1 MKSNLRRLAGDYF
14 ASLIVDAAGPEAFV
28 SFDISTVAMRPVLT
42 AWISDVIDKLDAGRW
57 EHAWSRLCV
66 APEDEMEQ
74 YQVAVA
80 KHEVGELF
88 RSFRGQ
94 IPELPP
100 GERDPELD
108 DVGVP
113 DWEGDAGGVDLLA
126 EEEEPDEEPVPDE
139 PVPAEPVPAE
149 PEEHEEAGPAAEE
162 PPVEEPPE
170 HEEAGPAEE
179 EPPVE
184 EPSPQVP
191 PERQVLSKVE
201 KLIALRLIYGTGP
214 K

>member
-1 MKSNLRRLAGDYF
+1 
-14 ASLIVDAAGPEAFV
+14 
-28 SFDISTVAMRPVLT
+28 
-42 AWISDVIDKLDAGRW
+42 
-57 EHAWSRLCV
+57 
-66 APEDEMEQ
+66 MEQ

-139 PVPAEPVPAE
+139 PVPAETVPAEPVPDEPVPAE
-149 PEEHEEAGPAAEE
+149 PVPAELEEHEEAEPEE
-162 PPVEEPPE
+162 PPMEEPPE

-179 EPPVE
+179 EPPAE

-191 PERQVLSKVE
+191 PERKVLSQVE

-214 K
+214 RST